1 MAILP
6 LRWLHRGLCGP
17 DLDDSF
23 KISEYAD
30 NHLLELQN
38 HDAGPGAVGG
48 LCCEELAPAS
58 WDSLTCATNRPWHSL
73 LLSTALLGLGLLAE
87 AVSLLG

>member
-1 MAILP
+1 M
-6 LRWLHRGLCGP
+6 
-17 DLDDSF
+17 
-23 KISEYAD
+23 
-30 NHLLELQN
+30 
-38 HDAGPGAVGG
+38 GG

-58 WDSLTCATNRPWHSL
+58 WDSLACATNHPWHSL